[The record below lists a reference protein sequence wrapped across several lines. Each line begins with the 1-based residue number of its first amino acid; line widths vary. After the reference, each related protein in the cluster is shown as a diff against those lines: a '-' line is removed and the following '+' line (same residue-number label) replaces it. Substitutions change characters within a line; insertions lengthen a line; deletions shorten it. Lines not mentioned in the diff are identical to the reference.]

1 MALNNIVLLGAGLV
15 ALVLA
20 WPYISKKLANLPG
33 ASDMPV
39 ANVPELGGQVQYR
52 HTTVQGPSAPS
63 MPSGFRHASVKGSGR
78 SAPSMPSGFRRSG
91 VKAAGTQGNC
101 QFTGPSTVCWASGG
115 ATTCNTFNAKSSDV
129 TSVSGRQTLC
139 SRVRAK
145 HLAQHKGSQSLSY
158 VGQRIGVA

>member
-1 MALNNIVLLGAGLV
+1 MWPKIQEWMTHGA
-15 ALVLA
+15 
-20 WPYISKKLANLPG
+20 
-33 ASDMPV
+33 PV
-39 ANVPELGGQVQYR
+39 PPPPRDVPELSSSPVSFR
-52 HTTVQGPSAPS
+52 HATVQGPSQPM
-63 MPSGFRHASVKGSGR
+63 MPSGFRHSSVQGR

-91 VKAAGTQGNC
+91 VKAAGSQGNC
-101 QFTGPSTVCWASGG
+101 QFTSPSTVCWAGTAG
-115 ATTCNTFNAKSSDV
+115 NTCSQFNSKSSDA